1 MINTSEIINS
11 KENYNKTLTKLFNS
25 QKKSRIKFIR
35 LATHFKEVSEVVK
48 ICKFLKNKNYKVI
61 INLMQITEQSNK
73 NVIDAIKKI
82 KKVNR
87 MMVSSTVW
95 RMNSRCFRSIIY
107 QNLMK
112 GEIGRHTH
120 NIWKRSFHTSLL
132 NGVTS

>member
-73 NVIDAIKKI
+73 NVIDAIK
-82 KKVNR
+82 N
-87 MMVSSTVW
+87 
-95 RMNSRCFRSIIY
+95 
-107 QNLMK
+107 
-112 GEIGRHTH
+112 
-120 NIWKRSFHTSLL
+120 
-132 NGVTS
+132 